1 MHGAGHYRGHYVL
14 PWSPSGN
21 NLLWQWQAVCSLH
34 TTVQSSYRKV
44 SRKESCWQL
53 SILKVSLCAPFCPPL
68 AKLLDRLPL
77 LTWIWQTTPGHSP
90 TPPQLQIGRALL
102 VKSPHAISQVHSC
115 DLLSHRDYSSFV
127 RWTRTLTH
135 PLRFRI
141 NLCLLQPLALAASR
155 LLFALLW
162 LALRGSLHSP
172 SLLAALL
179 WQCIFS
185 LSLLWQRSRYR
196 LCVHQCTPP
205 AKAGQGRE
213 RVLINS
219 CWTEA
224 YHTWQPQ
231 GEIRQFRVGCW
242 TLSSLSSYFMQVA
255 SSLWTSVS
263 IIIRWI

>member
-34 TTVQSSYRKV
+34 PTVLSSYWKV
-44 SRKESCWQL
+44 SQKESCWQL

-68 AKLLDRLPL
+68 AKLLDLDRLPL

-115 DLLSHRDYSSFV
+115 DLLPHRDYSSFV

-141 NLCLLQPLALAASR
+141 NVCLLQPLA
-155 LLFALLW
+155 
-162 LALRGSLHSP
+162 
-172 SLLAALL
+172 
-179 WQCIFS
+179 
-185 LSLLWQRSRYR
+185 
-196 LCVHQCTPP
+196 
-205 AKAGQGRE
+205 
-213 RVLINS
+213 
-219 CWTEA
+219 
-224 YHTWQPQ
+224 
-231 GEIRQFRVGCW
+231 
-242 TLSSLSSYFMQVA
+242 
-255 SSLWTSVS
+255 
-263 IIIRWI
+263 